1 MAAITTALLAGIS
14 PAGAEDLDCGDPGT
28 SPNMSVGPDDPNGLD
43 RDHDGVG
50 CEDPSA
56 PSPGAG
62 TAGDSAAESVAE
74 GPGAG
79 EGASLPRTG
88 STTVPLAFAGVGLV
102 AAGGAAFFARRF
114 IYVPKHAR

>member
-1 MAAITTALLAGIS
+1 
-14 PAGAEDLDCGDPGT
+14 
-28 SPNMSVGPDDPNGLD
+28 
-43 RDHDGVG
+43 
-50 CEDPSA
+50 
-56 PSPGAG
+56 
-62 TAGDSAAESVAE
+62 VAE